1 MGKETNAL
9 LFGNET
15 ISNEPLTSLI
25 SLFYSHIGNKNL
37 ELKDFLLK

>member
-1 MGKETNAL
+1 MGYESNAL
-9 LFGNET
+9 LFENKT
-15 ISNEPLTSLI
+15 ISNEPLTSLT